1 MCNALIL
8 LINLLSK
15 SAVVSVFDMS
25 ASADGALR
33 PLVPR
38 TIHYYAIIG
47 RIRGPRTYRSTTA
60 SDCRLAQRAG
70 SARAAARAKPA
81 RAAAR
86 ANWRARRGHTDDRRP
101 ASATSCR
108 ACSLLVN
115 AESSQ
120 IPRKVYVHNLSSRTD
135 DSYLTSSGP
144 SALSHLASTSASQ
157 RRSSKPAAAAAVASA
172 SQQRG
177 VRPASA
183 TAASASCIAPSAC
196 AICARARERPMSA
209 SMSHES

>member
-25 ASADGALR
+25 ALADGALQ

-86 ANWRARRGHTDDRRP
+86 ANWRARRGHTGLRLTPETSSARATPTRERDRR
-101 ASATSCR
+101 AGRHRHVACGGVTS
-108 ACSLLVN
+108 LV
-115 AESSQ
+115 
-120 IPRKVYVHNLSSRTD
+120 
-135 DSYLTSSGP
+135 
-144 SALSHLASTSASQ
+144 
-157 RRSSKPAAAAAVASA
+157 
-172 SQQRG
+172 
-177 VRPASA
+177 
-183 TAASASCIAPSAC
+183 
-196 AICARARERPMSA
+196 
-209 SMSHES
+209 

>member
-81 RAAAR
+81 REPIGAR
-86 ANWRARRGHTDDRRP
+86 AEGT
-101 ASATSCR
+101 
-108 ACSLLVN
+108 
-115 AESSQ
+115 Q
-120 IPRKVYVHNLSSRTD
+120 
-135 DSYLTSSGP
+135 DSGD
-144 SALSHLASTSASQ
+144 
-157 RRSSKPAAAAAVASA
+157 
-172 SQQRG
+172 
-177 VRPASA
+177 
-183 TAASASCIAPSAC
+183 
-196 AICARARERPMSA
+196 
-209 SMSHES
+209 

>member
-1 MCNALIL
+1 VLRLPTAGL
-8 LINLLSK
+8 
-15 SAVVSVFDMS
+15 A
-25 ASADGALR
+25 GAGAEGSR
-33 PLVPR
+33 P
-38 TIHYYAIIG
+38 
-47 RIRGPRTYRSTTA
+47 RGARQ
-60 SDCRLAQRAG
+60 LA
-70 SARAAARAKPA
+70 
-81 RAAAR
+81 
-86 ANWRARRGHTDDRRP
+86 RARRGHTGLWRLAPRARLRRVSVTAGPGGIGMSRAVGVTTGDRRRDVVL
-101 ASATSCR
+101 A
-108 ACSLLVN
+108 LLPCLFAVG
-115 AESSQ
+115 ESSQ

>member
-86 ANWRARRGHTDDRRP
+86 ANWRARRGHTGLRRLAP
-101 ASATSCR
+101 R
-108 ACSLLVN
+108 ARLRRVSVI
-115 AESSQ
+115 AGPGG
-120 IPRKVYVHNLSSRTD
+120 IGMSR
-135 DSYLTSSGP
+135 
-144 SALSHLASTSASQ
+144 
-157 RRSSKPAAAAAVASA
+157 AVA
-172 SQQRG
+172 
-177 VRPASA
+177 
-183 TAASASCIAPSAC
+183 
-196 AICARARERPMSA
+196 
-209 SMSHES
+209 